1 MELFEQV
8 GLPGGNVALC
18 RSSWESIRKRVVRDS
33 HIVEIPGFKRVVVA
47 SNVLDYCR
55 KNPLS
60 VEKGKS
66 GDSGVKPRREL
77 SHAKFIVKNAAQ
89 ILLCSTSPPK
99 FGAFGFED
107 LTPPTPIGTM

>member
-66 GDSGVKPRREL
+66 GDSGVKPRREVRAL
-77 SHAKFIVKNAAQ
+77 LPPSRSPTTDVPYGFVIDISHSLIH
-89 ILLCSTSPPK
+89 LCSRSYHR
-99 FGAFGFED
+99 G
-107 LTPPTPIGTM
+107 